1 MNLKVYYRIT
11 QDRAGIPMDY
21 TGARH
26 FVVPE
31 GQVVEELAKAQLAAD
46 YALLNRKLVI
56 EVAERILDLLV
67 EPMPA
72 EALMT
77 CVLRAFD
84 APVVDAGGYYL
95 LHPTIF
101 AFLSHLERNRVVEH
115 VIDDRRSLWRR
126 I

>member
-46 YALLNRKLVI
+46 YQV
-56 EVAERILDLLV
+56 
-67 EPMPA
+67 P
-72 EALMT
+72 
-77 CVLRAFD
+77 LRA
-84 APVVDAGGYYL
+84 
-95 LHPTIF
+95 
-101 AFLSHLERNRVVEH
+101 VEI
-115 VIDDRRSLWRR
+115 VSGSAADQLAVRRH
-126 I
+126 